1 MLVWEYC
8 CQWIM
13 CSCTIITATAFS
25 VAIKCNAKWISL
37 YLTTS
42 CWMFMVVS
50 GRPPPPK
57 NYDRTWPGARL
68 KSVEKSNPL
77 LISSFMSAAC
87 DEWKRLGK
95 WRLHLFVRITFGE
108 GLQRACNCNLVHFL
122 SDMVINHTCAF
133 GFLSIENNSF
143 RGLIGWNVLRRPA
156 ICRWIHIITIQ
167 FFTSSAQW
175 FHYHKVE
182 FLLRK
187 QRTRWKFC

>member
-1 MLVWEYC
+1 MHFCHCFLSLKYVLFRLLGFIWHKSDTDDTCERCAVRWFMDGKFATPKIMLVWECC
-8 CQWIM
+8 CQWIV

-25 VAIKCNAKWISL
+25 VAVKCNAKWISL

-95 WRLHLFVRITFGE
+95 WRLNLFVRITFGE

-122 SDMVINHTCAF
+122 SDMVINHTCVF
-133 GFLSIENNSF
+133 GSF
-143 RGLIGWNVLRRPA
+143 SRSKTTVFGV
-156 ICRWIHIITIQ
+156 
-167 FFTSSAQW
+167 
-175 FHYHKVE
+175 
-182 FLLRK
+182 
-187 QRTRWKFC
+187 